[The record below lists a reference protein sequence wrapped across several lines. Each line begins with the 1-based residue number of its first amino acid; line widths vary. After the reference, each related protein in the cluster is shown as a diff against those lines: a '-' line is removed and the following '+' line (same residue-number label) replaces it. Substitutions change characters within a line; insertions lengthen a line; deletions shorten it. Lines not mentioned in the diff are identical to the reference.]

1 MSLSRDVAWFDR
13 RGSLLD
19 LPVLP
24 TGGETLSCSTQ
35 HYEIAAPLGRVFATY
50 VGTPPA
56 AAWPAERITFRCAFA
71 PGSSARIRPGDP
83 WPGLSVGTRLF
94 GDLAVVPLVF
104 GRLLSIMVGVVVTRV
119 EPLTEIRYDYLE
131 GAVTRGWNSMLFSEP
146 SPGRTRIDHVSWY
159 RGTAALHR
167 ALMPL
172 LQPVLHVGFV
182 DALHARMKA
191 RIERGGAP

>member
-13 RGSLLD
+13 RRSLVD
-19 LPVLP
+19 LAVLP
-24 TGGETLSCSTQ
+24 TGSEPLSCSAQ
-35 HYEIAAPLGRVFATY
+35 RYEIAAPLGRVFAAY
-50 VGTPPA
+50 LGAPPGE
-56 AAWPAERITFRCAFA
+56 AWPAERIAFRCAFA
-71 PGSSARIRPGDP
+71 PGSSTRIRPGDP
-83 WPGLSVGTRLF
+83 WPGLAVGMRLF
-94 GDLAVVPLVF
+94 ADLAVVPRG
-104 GRLLSIMVGVVVTRV
+104 GRLLSIMVGVLVTRV

-131 GAVTRGWNSMLFSEP
+131 GAVTRGWNAMRFSEP
-146 SPGRTRIDHVSWY
+146 SPGRTRVDHVSWY

-191 RIERGGAP
+191 RIEQGGAP